1 LGRIHGISV
10 VEQICD
16 LQEAA
21 WSFLNQR
28 IDNTELINNAIVLI
42 REDADDVSQFEWA
55 PGAQW
60 LVNDPQQVSLLQI
73 NAEPAQVSL
82 VAEEKIKEDL
92 QNIPGASPTL
102 LGQTDQNTNTAT
114 EVSLSTTLAQRRIA
128 LMKQQFKWSYAQVG
142 LQWLANNQQFV
153 TSPRLVQRIGA
164 DSAAA
169 WEQIHPL
176 LIQGEYLIDLDS
188 LDESDAAGAAGG
200 EAGDASGRVER
211 GTVFRRDPEP
221 AGPEP
226 ESVHGR
232 VFGGVRHHRQGT
244 LLLRAPQPQLPQPG
258 QQGQQGQPVRSSR
271 RV

>member
-1 LGRIHGISV
+1 
-10 VEQICD
+10 

-42 REDADDVSQFEWA
+42 REDVDDVSQFEWA

-60 LVNDPQQVSLLQI
+60 LVNDPAQVQLLQI

-188 LDESDAAGAAGG
+188 LDESLMRQERRAEKQAMLQVALNAAQFFAAIPNQPGLNLKAFMDEYL
-200 EAGDASGRVER
+200 EAFDITDKER
-211 GTVFRRDPEP
+211 FYS
-221 AGPEP
+221 A
-226 ESVHGR
+226 
-232 VFGGVRHHRQGT
+232 
-244 LLLRAPQPQLPQPG
+244 LPQPPQLPGGGNG
-258 QQGQQGQPVRSSR
+258 QQQGQPDAAAGRWCDRAAGV
-271 RV
+271 